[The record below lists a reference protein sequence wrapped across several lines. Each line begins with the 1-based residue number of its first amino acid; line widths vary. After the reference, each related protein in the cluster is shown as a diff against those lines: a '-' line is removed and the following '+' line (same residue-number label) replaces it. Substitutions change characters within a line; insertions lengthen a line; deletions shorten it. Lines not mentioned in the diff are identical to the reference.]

1 MEKETL
7 TSLSTFVVRKATIA
21 DAATII
27 SFQTSMAKETEGI
40 DLDQA
45 ALTRGVRIPLEREG
59 IAQYYVAERHDAD
72 TVPVDAEHPLAIAML
87 MLTNEWSD
95 WRGGTMYW
103 IQSVYTHP
111 NYRRK
116 GAYKQMYRHL
126 QQMVMDD
133 EFAVGLRLYV
143 EEENCVARKMYES
156 LGMKREHYN
165 MMKWTK
171 TKY

>member
-1 MEKETL
+1 MPENNDVPR
-7 TSLSTFVVRKATIA
+7 TFRIRKASIA
-21 DAATII
+21 DADTLI
-27 SFQTSMAKETEGI
+27 SYQSRMAKETEGI
-40 DLDQA
+40 DLDQV

-59 IAQYYVAERHDAD
+59 VAQYFVAEREDTAEVPPSAD
-72 TVPVDAEHPLAIAML
+72 HPIVIAML
-87 MLTNEWSD
+87 MLTSEWSD

-116 GAYKQMYRHL
+116 GAYTQLYRHL
-126 QQMVMDD
+126 QQMVMAD

-143 EEENCVARKMYES
+143 EEENEAARRMYEG
-156 LGMKREHYN
+156 LGMQREHYN

>member
-1 MEKETL
+1 MSAKP
-7 TSLSTFVVRKATIA
+7 SLFVVRKATIA
-21 DAATII
+21 DAQTIM
-27 SFQTSMAKETEGI
+27 SFQTNMAKETENI
-40 DLDQA
+40 DLDQN
-45 ALTRGVRIPLEREG
+45 ALERGVRIPLEREG
-59 IAQYYVAERHDAD
+59 IAQYFVAERQD
-72 TVPVDAEHPLAIAML
+72 TEVVPVDATHPLAVAML

-103 IQSVYTHP
+103 IQSVFTHP

-116 GAYKQMYRHL
+116 GAYTQMYLHL
-126 QQMVMDD
+126 QQMVLNDD
-133 EFAVGLRLYV
+133 FAAGLRLYV
-143 EEENCVARKMYES
+143 EEENDVARRMYEG